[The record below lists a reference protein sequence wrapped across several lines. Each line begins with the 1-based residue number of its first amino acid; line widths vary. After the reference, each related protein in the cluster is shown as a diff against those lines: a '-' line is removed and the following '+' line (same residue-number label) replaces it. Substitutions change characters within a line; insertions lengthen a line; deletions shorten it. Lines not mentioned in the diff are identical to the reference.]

1 MKIPTPHIEAGMG
14 EFAETVL
21 MPGDPQR
28 ARFIADSFLK
38 NVTLVTQVR
47 GILGYTGYFGEHR
60 VSVMASGMGIPSIC
74 IYAHELFNFYG
85 VKNIIRIGSA
95 GAINSDLKLLDIV
108 VGLGACTDVD
118 YSKLWGVE
126 GVFAP
131 IASFEL
137 LAGAVKA
144 AENLQISVKVG
155 NILSSDL
162 FYSGADFKKWRGMGV
177 LAVEM
182 EAAGLYYV
190 AAKAQKNALCICTIS
205 DIPAT
210 GEALSA
216 KERQKNLKSMVEIAL
231 CLV

>member
-1 MKIPTPHIEAGMG
+1 MKIPTPHIEAGPG
-14 EFAETVL
+14 DFAETVL

-28 ARFIADSFLK
+28 ARFIADSFLE
-38 NVTLVTQVR
+38 NATLVTQVR
-47 GILGYTGYFGEHR
+47 GILGYTGYFKGNR

-74 IYAHELFNFYG
+74 IYAHELFNFYD

-95 GAINSDLKLLDIV
+95 GAINPNLKLFDVV

-118 YSKLWGVE
+118 YSKLWGVD
-126 GVFAP
+126 GNFAP
-131 IASFEL
+131 ITSFDL

-144 AENLQISVKVG
+144 AEDLQIPVKVG

-162 FYSGADFKKWRGMGV
+162 FYSSADFKKWQDLGV

-190 AAKAQKNALCICTIS
+190 AAKAQKNALCLCTIT
-205 DIPAT
+205 DIPGT
-210 GEALSA
+210 GEATSSE
-216 KERQKNLKSMVEIAL
+216 ERQKNLKDMVKIAL